1 MEMQPVALMLK
12 KKGSDEVREGTDR
25 GEKGPFERVV

>member
-1 MEMQPVALMLK
+1 MLK